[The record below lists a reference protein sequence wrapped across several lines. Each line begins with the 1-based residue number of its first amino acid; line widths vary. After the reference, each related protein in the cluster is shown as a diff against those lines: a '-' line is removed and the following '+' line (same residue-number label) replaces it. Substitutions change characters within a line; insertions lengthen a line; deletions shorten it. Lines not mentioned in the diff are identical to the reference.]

1 MMLELHILFKTLSTH
16 KKAKGPFNHKR
27 FMQAVKAM
35 NALFDNDEHHDSHEF
50 ISWLIDT
57 VHEKY
62 LLNEQKKAQKAGL
75 KEVKADPNASSFVTD
90 LFRGTLSN
98 IVTCT
103 ACEKTTNRDEN
114 FFNLSI
120 DIERNTSLSY
130 CLQRFSV
137 KELLNRDNKL
147 HCEAC
152 LTKQVATKEMTV
164 SRFPKLLLVHL
175 KRFKV
180 DPQTY

>member
-1 MMLELHILFKTLSTH
+1 M
-16 KKAKGPFNHKR
+16 PQPN
-27 FMQAVKAM
+27 
-35 NALFDNDEHHDSHEF
+35 
-50 ISWLIDT
+50 
-57 VHEKY
+57 
-62 LLNEQKKAQKAGL
+62 
-75 KEVKADPNASSFVTD
+75 PNAGSFITD

-103 ACEKTTNRDEN
+103 KCEKTTNRDEN

-120 DIERNTSLSY
+120 DIERNTSLIY

-147 HCEAC
+147 HCESC
-152 LTKQVATKEMTV
+152 HTKQVATKEMTV
-164 SRFPKLLLVHL
+164 SRFPKMLLVHL

>member
-1 MMLELHILFKTLSTH
+1 MMLELHILFKTLNTH
-16 KKAKGPFNHKR
+16 KKQKGPFNHKR
-27 FMQAVKAM
+27 FMTAVKAM

-62 LLNEQKKAQKAGL
+62 LLNEQKKAQQAGL

-147 HCEAC
+147 HCESC
-152 LTKQVATKEMTV
+152 LTK
-164 SRFPKLLLVHL
+164 
-175 KRFKV
+175 
-180 DPQTY
+180 